1 MGPKQKEQYQ
11 PIPYLS
17 LPLWGGAQLPTQGLP
32 KERGEAQT
40 CAGTGPQPQP
50 VQKKKGDRA
59 QVAKLSA
66 GRLDMRSW
74 ELLLLRIDSWVPPF
88 TPLLASDGCRCLKSI
103 VK

>member
-1 MGPKQKEQYQ
+1 MGPKQEGQYQ

-17 LPLWGGAQLPTQGLP
+17 LPLWGGAQLLTQGLP

-50 VQKKKGDRA
+50 VQKKKRDKA

-74 ELLLLRIDSWVPPF
+74 ELLLLRMDSWVPPF
-88 TPLLASDGCRCLKSI
+88 TPLLARDGCRCLKSI

>member
-1 MGPKQKEQYQ
+1 MGPKQEVRYQ
-11 PIPYLS
+11 PTPYLS
-17 LPLWGGAQLPTQGLP
+17 LHPWGGAQLPTQGLP

-40 CAGTGPQPQP
+40 CAGAGLQPRP
-50 VQKKKGDRA
+50 VRKGDRA

-74 ELLLLRIDSWVPPF
+74 ELLLLRMDSWVPPF
-88 TPLLASDGCRCLKSI
+88 TPLLARDGCRCLKSI